1 MTSAPVSHSTP
12 AALPGLDHLRGHV
25 QNWDAAVRT
34 LALTA
39 TALAES
45 LGAAAPQKRGW
56 PAAAAA
62 AAAEQEAAACGAP
75 PTSTPRSLLPLW
87 PPAPPSLVLPAGHLK
102 PGRVFVV
109 ANLQGAYYT
118 LLELLARHKF
128 DFRTDNLLHLG
139 NLVAPPPP
147 PPPTGGGDHYMQ
159 QSQQQQQ
166 QQQQQ
171 EEQKVVSGSAQ
182 PRRFRNSSSVLK
194 LVRRHGGLGPMG
206 TNECLALLAA
216 ARANRQR
223 AEQQQAAAAEEEEE
237 EEEVGRRRMAGALRK
252 APGGRCSALSLQL
265 TAAVARPGAAAA
277 AVPFQRCSGARP
289 SCTPATSTPT
299 PTPTP
304 TATTSAPAA
313 SCWLG
318 LSGRSSDSSPD
329 NSDGDGED
337 GPREESDVE
346 MVAAPMTPHHLPGAD
361 HAAAPHPTTM
371 FAPPPAAA
379 CSAGG
384 GGAAAT
390 SVGSGPSLDDAGLV
404 QLLSMPACV
413 VLQAYGIQLQHV
425 SPREEDGSGA
435 AAAAAA
441 GAYGE
446 RRFHLLFSHRRPG
459 GRLPAGAGGGGG
471 GAATATGLASGRG
484 DVVRFAVLPPVRTLQ
499 RWSPGFGAAMAA
511 AAAPSREDLM
521 LEVME
526 EPLSELDS

>member
-87 PPAPPSLVLPAGHLK
+87 PPAPPSLLLPAGHLK

-147 PPPTGGGDHYMQ
+147 PPPPPAATANASRAGGGDYYMQ
-159 QSQQQQQ
+159 QSQRQQQQ
-166 QQQQQ
+166 QVEQ

-206 TNECLALLAA
+206 ANECLALLAA

-223 AEQQQAAAAEEEEE
+223 AEQQQQQQAAAAAEEEEE
-237 EEEVGRRRMAGALRK
+237 GRLRLAGAVRK

-265 TAAVARPGAAAA
+265 AAVAAAAGPAA
-277 AVPFQRCSGARP
+277 AVAFQRCSDARP
-289 SCTPATSTPT
+289 SCT

-304 TATTSAPAA
+304 TATTSAPA
-313 SCWLG
+313 SSYWLG

-329 NSDGDGED
+329 SSDGDGED
-337 GPREESDVE
+337 GPREEGDVE
-346 MVAAPMTPHHLPGAD
+346 MVAAPLTPHNPPGAD
-361 HAAAPHPTTM
+361 HAAPHPTR

-379 CSAGG
+379 TCSTGGG
-384 GGAAAT
+384 GGAAAP
-390 SVGSGPSLDDAGLV
+390 SFGIGPSLDDAGLV

-413 VLQAYGIQLQHV
+413 VLQAYGVELQHV

-435 AAAAAA
+435 AVAA
-441 GAYGE
+441 GACGE
-446 RRFHLLFSHRRPG
+446 RGFHLLFSHRRPG
-459 GRLPAGAGGGGG
+459 GGLPAGAGGG